1 MPGLQKPGAIASI
14 RSLALFMLFGSAPV
28 VLVITL
34 LALVYLAFLELRKRP
49 LSRQAR
55 LAWLL
60 FVFLTH
66 ALGYLALL
74 AYLHLYLPRREPS

>member
-1 MPGLQKPGAIASI
+1 LI
-14 RSLALFMLFGSAPV
+14 LFVLFGSTPL

-34 LALVYLAFLELRKRP
+34 AAMLYLSWIELRKLP
-49 LSRQAR
+49 LQRMAK

-66 ALGYLALL
+66 AFGFLALL
-74 AYLHLYLPRREPS
+74 GYAQWRKRAAT

>member
-1 MPGLQKPGAIASI
+1 MRRCRPIASI
-14 RSLALFMLFGSAPV
+14 LPTLALFMLFGSAPV

-34 LALVYLAFLELRKRP
+34 LALVYLSFLELRKRP
-49 LSRQAR
+49 LPRMVK

-66 ALGYLALL
+66 AFGFLALL
-74 AYLHLYLPRREPS
+74 AYLHLYLPRREPT